1 MRVTRG
7 LRYDQGYDTIMVSV
21 WDAIRVRVKVR
32 VRVRVRVR
40 GRLKSGWLWLLL

>member
-21 WDAIRVRVKVR
+21 WDAIRVKVR
-32 VRVRVRVR
+32 VRVRVRGR

>member
-21 WDAIRVRVKVR
+21 WDAIRVRV
-32 VRVRVRVR
+32 RVRVRVR

>member
-32 VRVRVRVR
+32 VRVIGLGLGV
-40 GRLKSGWLWLLL
+40 G